1 MAKQFIAVLY
11 NLAEACNYGELK
23 GEMIRDRLVVGI
35 RDSALSEC
43 LQLDATLTLE
53 KAKTAIRQKEAVH
66 EQQDFLKGDTKA
78 NPLTLEAVTKIPR
91 PTGRLGPTQK
101 LCSRCG
107 KGPHRRDNC
116 PAKDATCHKCHR
128 KGHFSAQCFS
138 KTVSAVTTEDEFTEE
153 SYLDC
158 VVSETTTT
166 WKATVKVG
174 NLPTVFKLDTGA
186 EVTAVSE
193 EVSLTLKRTLQ
204 RPTRL
209 LYGPSRQ
216 CLDVIGQF
224 EETLHFKERSS
235 LQTVYVVR
243 GLKTNLLGLPAI
255 ISLNLASRIDTT
267 TVADYKSLVEKSFPE
282 VFKGLGNLGDPY
294 VIKLSQNAK
303 PHAIYTPKTI
313 ALPMRVK
320 AQEELE
326 KMESMGVISRV
337 EQPTQWCAG
346 MVAVPKK
353 NGKLRICVDL
363 KHLNEAVQR
372 EVHPLPKVDET
383 LAQLSGATIFSKL
396 DANSGFWQILLS
408 EESRPLTT
416 FMSPFGRYWFNKLPF
431 GISSAPEL
439 FQKRKSTILKGLE
452 GVVCQMDDVLVFG
465 RNVTE
470 HDKRLMAVLIRIKEA
485 GATLNHEKCSFG
497 QCRIKFLGHVIDPEG
512 ISANPDKLKAMT
524 EMEAPK
530 NVTELRRFLG
540 VVNHLGKFSAN
551 LATLS
556 QPLWELLSKNHQWI
570 WGPTQE

>member
-1 MAKQFIAVLY
+1 MARLQLQPPEPFDFKKPDEWPRWSKRFEQFRVASGLNSEDETRQVCTLLYCLGAEAEDVLRSTNISDDNRKKYNKVHEAFEAFFQVRKNVIFERARFNRRNQLEGETAEQFIAVLY
-11 NLAEACNYGELK
+11 NLAETCNYGELK

-35 RDSALSEC
+35 RNSALSEH

-78 NPLTLEAVTKIPR
+78 NPLTLETVTKIPR
-91 PTGRLGPTQK
+91 PTRRLGPTQK

-107 KGPHRRDNC
+107 KGPHRHDNC
-116 PAKDATCHKCHR
+116 PAKDATSRKGHR

-174 NLPTVFKLDTGA
+174 NLSTVFKLDTGA

-235 LQTVYVVR
+235 LLTVYVVR

-267 TVADYKSLVEKSFPE
+267 TAADHK
-282 VFKGLGNLGDPY
+282 
-294 VIKLSQNAK
+294 
-303 PHAIYTPKTI
+303 
-313 ALPMRVK
+313 
-320 AQEELE
+320 
-326 KMESMGVISRV
+326 
-337 EQPTQWCAG
+337 
-346 MVAVPKK
+346 
-353 NGKLRICVDL
+353 
-363 KHLNEAVQR
+363 
-372 EVHPLPKVDET
+372 
-383 LAQLSGATIFSKL
+383 
-396 DANSGFWQILLS
+396 
-408 EESRPLTT
+408 
-416 FMSPFGRYWFNKLPF
+416 
-431 GISSAPEL
+431 
-439 FQKRKSTILKGLE
+439 
-452 GVVCQMDDVLVFG
+452 
-465 RNVTE
+465 
-470 HDKRLMAVLIRIKEA
+470 
-485 GATLNHEKCSFG
+485 
-497 QCRIKFLGHVIDPEG
+497 QC
-512 ISANPDKLKAMT
+512 
-524 EMEAPK
+524 
-530 NVTELRRFLG
+530 
-540 VVNHLGKFSAN
+540 
-551 LATLS
+551 
-556 QPLWELLSKNHQWI
+556 
-570 WGPTQE
+570 WG